1 MNRVVPD
8 AAAPADTIDAESRSR
23 PSVSDHWSNAMWMS
37 DTEPTHIDGDA
48 LRRGRLA
55 RLRRFMAA
63 GGYAAL
69 VLFDPYNQ
77 RYATGSRNM
86 FGYFLRNSSRY
97 FFVPTDGPVILFEYP
112 QSYHVS
118 TRLDTVDEARPS
130 RLVWS

>member
-1 MNRVVPD
+1 LHKAVPD
-8 AAAPADTIDAESRSR
+8 AAPANTIAAESRTR
-23 PSVSDHWSNAMWMS
+23 PLLADDWSNAMWMS

-55 RLRRFMAA
+55 RLRRFMADA
-63 GGYAAL
+63 GYAAL

-97 FFVPTDGPVILFEYP
+97 FFVPTDGPVILF
-112 QSYHVS
+112 
-118 TRLDTVDEARPS
+118 LRPTT
-130 RLVWS
+130 